1 MESLHKQE
9 KVLQNFQF
17 DGASA
22 QLVEWTETLWC
33 GKVKYAPNCTDEPD
47 VEKLMEEFV
56 ALGEAE
62 LSPVDPEEGWDVCL
76 SINYLSNQRPS
87 GVFFGFHV
95 EGRRQPEG
103 FDLLYSPELGAR
115 LVRDF
120 RQLKPLYAF
129 FLKTQRLSFE
139 QAQERQEREQT
150 PLPRAPKQQFDW

>member
-56 ALGEAE
+56 AQGKGIIMVSSE
-62 LSPVDPEEGWDVCL
+62 LPEVIGMSDQIIVM
-76 SINYLSNQRPS
+76 R
-87 GVFFGFHV
+87 
-95 EGRRQPEG
+95 EGRMSATLTDRSEFSEVG
-103 FDLLYSPELGAR
+103 I
-115 LVRDF
+115 
-120 RQLKPLYAF
+120 
-129 FLKTQRLSFE
+129 LSH
-139 QAQERQEREQT
+139 AV
-150 PLPRAPKQQFDW
+150 ASGNV

>member
-62 LSPVDPEEGWDVCL
+62 LSPVDPE
-76 SINYLSNQRPS
+76 
-87 GVFFGFHV
+87 
-95 EGRRQPEG
+95 G
-103 FDLLYSPELGAR
+103 FDLLWLPGGRFLRVEINESTAQALDSEPWTGGVPPYQWVSDSLGPR
-115 LVRDF
+115 LGFQVQDNALPIVEYYRHNEDGSIAGCW
-120 RQLKPLYAF
+120 LYVPVAG
-129 FLKTQRLSFE
+129 
-139 QAQERQEREQT
+139 
-150 PLPRAPKQQFDW
+150 